1 MLATFDISNTR
12 ITIGFFDAAELRAH
26 LTLAADAR
34 RTADEYGLLL
44 SAFLREQ
51 GIARGDIEG
60 AAVASVMP
68 TLTGVFEQACR
79 QMLRVRALVVGE
91 ATRSGIRLAT
101 RNPREVGAD
110 RIVNAIAVQHL
121 HGSPA
126 IVVDLDTATAFD
138 VVAEDGSYAGSIIA
152 PGLALSA
159 EALAQNTSRL
169 QRVQLSKPAAVVG
182 KDTIGA
188 LQSGLVYGHVALIE
202 GLVERIRAEIAQ
214 PNAVVV
220 ATGELAPLLSGETR
234 CIDRIEPW
242 LSLIGLRLFYE
253 RNQEDG

>member
-12 ITIGFFDAAELRAH
+12 ITTGIFDGAELRAH
-26 LTLAADAR
+26 FAAAADPR

-44 SAFLREQ
+44 SAFLQQE

-60 AAVASVMP
+60 AAVASVVP
-68 TLTGVFEQACR
+68 TLTGTFQHVCS
-79 QMLRVRALVVGE
+79 RVLHVRPLVVGE
-91 ATRSGIRLAT
+91 ATRTGIRLAT

-138 VVAEDGSYAGSIIA
+138 VVVPDGSYAGSVIA

-159 EALAQNTSRL
+159 EALAQHTSRL
-169 QRVQLSKPAAVVG
+169 QRVQLSKPATVVG
-182 KDTIGA
+182 KDTISA
-188 LQSGLVYGHVALIE
+188 LQAGLVYGHVALIE
-202 GLVERIRAEIAQ
+202 GLVERIRTEIAR
-214 PNAVVV
+214 PDAVVV
-220 ATGELAPLLSGETR
+220 ATGELAPLLAGETR
-234 CIDRIEPW
+234 CIERIEPW
-242 LSLIGLRLFYE
+242 LSLIGLRLLYE
-253 RNQEDG
+253 RNQEAG

>member
-1 MLATFDISNTR
+1 MLATIDISNTR
-12 ITIGFFDAAELRAH
+12 VTTGLFDGAEMRAH
-26 LTLAADAR
+26 FAAAADAR
-34 RTADEYGLLL
+34 RTADEYALLL
-44 SAFLREQ
+44 SAFLREE
-51 GIARGDIEG
+51 GIPRGDVRG
-60 AAVASVMP
+60 AAIASVVP
-68 TLTGVFEQACR
+68 ALTGVFEQVCSR
-79 QMLRVRALVVGE
+79 VLRVRPLVVGD
-91 ATRSGIRLAT
+91 AARIGIRLAT

-138 VVAEDGSYAGSIIA
+138 IVAPDGSYAGSVIA

-159 EALAQNTSRL
+159 EALAQHTSRL
-169 QRVQLSKPAAVVG
+169 QRVQLSKPTTIVG

-188 LQSGLVYGHVALIE
+188 IQSGLIYGHIALIE
-202 GLVERIRAEIAQ
+202 GLVERIRSEIAQ
-214 PNAVVV
+214 PTAVVV
-220 ATGELAPLLSGETR
+220 ATGELAPLLAVETR

-253 RNQEDG
+253 RNQEAG